1 MLPLCQG
8 TESGKTAAEN
18 FDEQDEPG
26 SYTRGEFGLQ
36 FGEVGPAVLDDHH
49 HLAVENGLT
58 GKIEGTGNH
67 GEPFGPVQ
75 AVAGEDLALALF
87 RWIWTR

>member
-26 SYTRGEFGLQ
+26 SHTRGEFGLQ
-36 FGEVGPAVLDDHH
+36 FGEVGPAVLAYNRYRATDRQ
-49 HLAVENGLT
+49 LSNGRLRVT
-58 GKIEGTGNH
+58 TLRLPCSG
-67 GEPFGPVQ
+67 GP
-75 AVAGEDLALALF
+75 GPGS
-87 RWIWTR
+87 RRI

>member
-1 MLPLCQG
+1 M
-8 TESGKTAAEN
+8 SKTSLAAI
-18 FDEQDEPG
+18 
-26 SYTRGEFGLQ
+26 
-36 FGEVGPAVLDDHH
+36 PAASSACSSEKLVRPSLMTT
-49 HLAVENGLT
+49 LAVENGLP

>member
-1 MLPLCQG
+1 M
-8 TESGKTAAEN
+8 SKTSLAAI
-18 FDEQDEPG
+18 
-26 SYTRGEFGLQ
+26 
-36 FGEVGPAVLDDHH
+36 PAASSACSSEKLVRPSLMTPPPP
-49 HLAVENGLT
+49 VENGLP